1 MILLTTSEQHALL
14 ARSIRVAVVG
24 ASPNASRPNFDVFH
38 YLRTRP
44 LLDVAPINAAVST
57 IDGIEA
63 YPTLRAYAR
72 VWGAPDIVTVCRNPA
87 DVAKIAHQAIA
98 VGAKAI
104 WFQPGVA
111 TDEAIEIADRAGLDV
126 VAERNIEAEFNRLA
140 EPMEHARSTIRFDLH

>member
-1 MILLTTSEQHALL
+1 MILLTSSEQHALL

-24 ASPNASRPNFDVFH
+24 ASPKTSRPTYDVFH
-38 YLRTRP
+38 YLRTQP
-44 LLDVAPINAAVST
+44 LLDVAPINATVSA

-87 DVAKIAHQAIA
+87 DAAKIAKQAIA

-104 WFQPGVA
+104 WFQLGVA
-111 TDEAIEIADRAGLDV
+111 TDEAIEVADRAGLDV
-126 VAERNIEAEFNRLA
+126 VAERSIEVEFMRLA
-140 EPMEHARSTIRFDLH
+140 GAVEQEHERP